1 MPIRLRLMLRCWRP
15 CVNGRWTSS
24 RTKRPRYRDP
34 AKLWRGLIA
43 LLATAAVVLVGLFL
57 FDHNSARGEPQ
68 LTAAIEEVR
77 QAKTL
82 QLKVTKQGDSA
93 DVWVSAPGKVRWEES
108 PQQYKIANGSRW
120 WKIDETENEA
130 SSEAP
135 PANLDARQPID
146 LLKML
151 NLGIRDESLLLAAGA
166 SDTAEY
172 AGKKCTAYR
181 AVLAGNDQ
189 RYQIVAFA
197 DAATN
202 QFLGIEARPFR
213 RPGNRTAAGGIAT
226 GGDERAGR

>member
-1 MPIRLRLMLRCWRP
+1 MDQFTDESPT
-15 CVNGRWTSS
+15 VS
-24 RTKRPRYRDP
+24 RP
-34 AKLWRGLIA
+34 AKLWRGLMA

-57 FDHNSARGEPQ
+57 FDHNSARGEPH

-120 WKIDETENEA
+120 WKIDETENAA
-130 SSEAP
+130 SPEAP

-181 AVLAGNDQ
+181 AVLTGNDQ

-202 QFLGIEARPFR
+202 QFLGIEARPFGARQSAR
-213 RPGNRTAAGGIAT
+213 RWRNSIGC
-226 GGDERAGR
+226 DEPAGR